1 MSNDK
6 LRDGATER
14 RRLQLKRNRA
24 VLWSAWLGL
33 CMKATKEII
42 KQIDDLFG
50 DTSVSQRTTL
60 KALEEI
66 RDELDFKI
74 SALQE
79 DIKRA
84 EKES

>member
-1 MSNDK
+1 
-6 LRDGATER
+6 
-14 RRLQLKRNRA
+14 
-24 VLWSAWLGL
+24 
-33 CMKATKEII
+33 MKATKDII

-79 DIKRA
+79 DIQRA
-84 EKES
+84 DKES